1 MRWSWRLWPPVPW
14 GGPERSRFRPG
25 IMYTS
30 RMLACRHDGT
40 RDQLEALAALE
51 CPRCPG
57 QPLAPYGPDDANL
70 RICDCC
76 PRIYQ
81 MPDDPRDFLGDLDE
95 PQYELVEKPAR
106 KQPKQPK
113 HPPTE
118 EPAVTYHPPE
128 MRHDWEDGV
137 EPATLS
143 GKCRRCGSLAWQVDT
158 TPACPGPRLDA
169 DSGRPFA
176 ERVAA
181 EFGIPV
187 SDLLPPR
194 PRTLTLNCPRCGA
207 EVEFRVD
214 SADVTVAAQTVAGR
228 VHLLR
233 ADVDLT
239 GGHTCEVGA

>member
-25 IMYTS
+25 IAYTS
-30 RMLACRHDGT
+30 RMIACRHDGT
-40 RDQLEALAALE
+40 RDHLEALAALE

-57 QPLAPYGPDDANL
+57 QRLAPYGPDDANL

-81 MPDDPRDFLGDLDE
+81 MPDNPRDFLADLDE
-95 PQYELVEKPAR
+95 PQYELVEQPAR
-106 KQPKQPK
+106 KQPKY
-113 HPPTE
+113 PPTK

-128 MRHDWEDGV
+128 
-137 EPATLS
+137 
-143 GKCRRCGSLAWQVDT
+143 
-158 TPACPGPRLDA
+158 TPA
-169 DSGRPFA
+169 
-176 ERVAA
+176 EVAA
-181 EFGIPV
+181 EKEAHDRAEASARATHEERLAELRREATWGL
-187 SDLLPPR
+187 SWEER
-194 PRTLTLNCPRCGA
+194 KHPRTRTRALILNCPRCGA

-214 SADVTVAAQTVAGR
+214 SADVTVAAQTVAGH
-228 VHLLR
+228 VHMLR